1 MTTPL
6 PPFGVTQQMTRCE
19 TFHINIWS
27 CCCRQG
33 KGSGRRLPPALL
45 SGPGSEGADRG
56 PRPRAAP
63 WLVPLSAPS
72 PRPEDCRLLSL
83 TCPLPPNPSAVC
95 GILNKYNFHI
105 AEVRLQN
112 PARGVGTRPSA
123 SAAYGFFSRLFLAP
137 RFVWYSLFQPF
148 IVKVECAE
156 S

>member
-112 PARGVGTRPSA
+112 PARGRRNATLRLG
-123 SAAYGFFSRLFLAP
+123 GLLLFLAC
-137 RFVWYSLFQPF
+137 FSLLDLFGILYF
-148 IVKVECAE
+148 NLL
-156 S
+156 

>member
-112 PARGVGTRPSA
+112 PARGRRNATLHLG
-123 SAAYGFFSRLFLAP
+123 GLWLFLAC
-137 RFVWYSLFQPF
+137 FSLLDLFGILYF
-148 IVKVECAE
+148 NLL
-156 S
+156 